1 MEFFSVIDTGESY
14 DDEDDL
20 SYTEEDIANSE
31 RTRGGAVYHGD
42 EYVYIQNHTLSTQ
55 DLMPLGEEDDD
66 GAILM
71 LQGPQRSESI
81 TYSIIADTLGLHWVS
96 VHDTCSWLREDMFLK
111 AWASEGLHYPFPLT
125 QSHPKHQKYLSRL

>member
-1 MEFFSVIDTGESY
+1 MELFFSVIDTGESY

-20 SYTEEDIANSE
+20 SYTEEDIANGE

-42 EYVYIQNHTLSTQ
+42 EYVYIHNHTLSPQ

-81 TYSIIADTLGLHWVS
+81 TYSIIAETLCLH
-96 VHDTCSWLREDMFLK
+96 
-111 AWASEGLHYPFPLT
+111 
-125 QSHPKHQKYLSRL
+125 

>member
-1 MEFFSVIDTGESY
+1 LELFFSVIDTGESY

-20 SYTEEDIANSE
+20 SYTEEDIANGE

-42 EYVYIQNHTLSTQ
+42 EYVYIHNHTLSPQ

-71 LQGPQRSESI
+71 LQGPQRSKSI
-81 TYSIIADTLGLHWVS
+81 TYPIIADTLGMH
-96 VHDTCSWLREDMFLK
+96 
-111 AWASEGLHYPFPLT
+111 
-125 QSHPKHQKYLSRL
+125 

>member
-20 SYTEEDIANSE
+20 SYTEEVNIANSE

-81 TYSIIADTLGLHWVS
+81 TYSIIADTLGLH
-96 VHDTCSWLREDMFLK
+96 
-111 AWASEGLHYPFPLT
+111 
-125 QSHPKHQKYLSRL
+125 